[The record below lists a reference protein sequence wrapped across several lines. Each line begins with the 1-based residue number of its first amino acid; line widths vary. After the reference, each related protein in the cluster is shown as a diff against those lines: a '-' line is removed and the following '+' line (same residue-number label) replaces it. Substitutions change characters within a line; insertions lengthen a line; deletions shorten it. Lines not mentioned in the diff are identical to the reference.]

1 MRRRP
6 QFSGPTLSDP
16 CGPYTERV
24 FTLFRRGP
32 QGADAPRLKPRSEAK
47 RAAVERV
54 SLEEFTPAVLA
65 YLGQVAYHQLAM
77 FELLSRAVGTAPD
90 IAGKEAVSTAA
101 GIALNRHQALA
112 AEIKRHGNDPATVM
126 KPVAPAIDRF
136 CRLVAGADWY
146 ETLVS
151 TIITG
156 GLLDDFYVRLA
167 AGLPAEY
174 RERVIIILSSGDER
188 GGLVEAVKRG
198 IATQP
203 ALGSRLAMWGRR
215 LVGDTFLV
223 ARSAMLAAADPSSA
237 EARLEPVFTE
247 LIAAH
252 TRRMDAMGLTA

>member
-1 MRRRP
+1 MH
-6 QFSGPTLSDP
+6 P

-47 RAAVERV
+47 RAPVQRV
-54 SLEEFTPAVLA
+54 SLEEFTPDVLA
-65 YLGQVAYHQLAM
+65 YLGQVAYLELAI
-77 FELLSRAVGTAPD
+77 FELLSHAVSTAPD

-101 GIALNRHQALA
+101 GIALNKHQALA
-112 AEIKRHGNDPATVM
+112 AEIRRHGDDPTTVM
-126 KPVAPAIDRF
+126 KPFAPAIDRF
-136 CRLVAGADWY
+136 CRLVSGADWY

-167 AGLPAEY
+167 AGLPHEY
-174 RERVIIILSSGDER
+174 RDRVIIILDSGDER

-198 IATQP
+198 IAASP
-203 ALGSRLAMWGRR
+203 PLGSRLAMWGRR

-223 ARSAMLAAADPSSA
+223 ARSAMIAAADDASV